1 MFGTDAYFQKV
12 VPNFAHPM
20 NRLKLGMKQGL
31 EGEKRA
37 LRQGAFT
44 DKLEYL

>member
-1 MFGTDAYFQKV
+1 MFGTDTHFQKV

-20 NRLKLGMKQGL
+20 STLKLGMKQGL
-31 EGEKRA
+31 EGETRA

-44 DKLEYL
+44 DKLEYF

>member
-1 MFGTDAYFQKV
+1 MFGTDTHFQKV

-20 NRLKLGMKQGL
+20 NILKLGMKQGL
-31 EGEKRA
+31 EGEIRA
-37 LRQGAFT
+37 LRQAAFT